1 MIIFLKGKFASKKRD
16 CRFQMVL
23 FRFMG
28 TPINWVRKWCWMF
41 EVHFFVRGRQ
51 RLRWMCW
58 MPAAPLIWGR
68 LCYWSSFCVKIS
80 IGGWSHLQLCLD
92 MNEIFRVGY
101 TSIDDT
107 TSQLLCRYAYSQK
120 TRETQPWYKKELA
133 NSLSVRLY
141 RSTTP
146 LSFETPFSA
155 WVDVILFFGPL
166 QIFSKSL
173 RTDSNCGFISDWS
186 FCYLHIQALN
196 RF

>member
-1 MIIFLKGKFASKKRD
+1 MNLRNANDAECLK
-16 CRFQMVL
+16 C
-23 FRFMG
+23 
-28 TPINWVRKWCWMF
+28 TC
-41 EVHFFVRGRQ
+41 FVRGRQ

-92 MNEIFRVGY
+92 VNEIFRVGY

-120 TRETQPWYKKELA
+120 TRETQPWYKKKLA

-141 RSTTP
+141 RSTVP

-186 FCYLHIQALN
+186 FCYLHIQTLN